1 MGEVLKKITI
11 PLARISL
18 FVIYFWFG
26 SLKLIDVSPANPLV
40 ESLLNKTL
48 PFVRF
53 NQFIIFLGVWE
64 MIIGIVF
71 LIPKLERTAIV
82 LLIPHMIITFM
93 PLVLLP
99 GIAWKGFLTP
109 TLEGQYMIKNI
120 LIVALAVYIF
130 SSVKP
135 IKKNKI

>member
-1 MGEVLKKITI
+1 MSAILKKITI
-11 PLARISL
+11 PFARISL
-18 FVIYFWFG
+18 FIIFFWFG
-26 SLKLIDVSPANPLV
+26 ALKLIDVSPANPLV

-48 PFVRF
+48 PFIGF
-53 NQFIIFLGVWE
+53 NQFIVLLGIWE
-64 MIIGIVF
+64 MIIGVAF
-71 LIPKLERTAIV
+71 LIPRRERIAIV
-82 LLIPHMIITFM
+82 LLIPHMITTFM

-130 SSVKP
+130 SSTKP